1 MAVFCFLVF
10 AVVFCYLMNTWS
22 RELKEIEMAEA
33 AAQLPDNVVVANFSE
48 GVERKRA
55 A

>member
-1 MAVFCFLVF
+1 
-10 AVVFCYLMNTWS
+10 MNTWS

-33 AAQLPDNVVVANFSE
+33 AAAQLPDNVVVASFGE
-48 GVERKRA
+48 AVERKRA